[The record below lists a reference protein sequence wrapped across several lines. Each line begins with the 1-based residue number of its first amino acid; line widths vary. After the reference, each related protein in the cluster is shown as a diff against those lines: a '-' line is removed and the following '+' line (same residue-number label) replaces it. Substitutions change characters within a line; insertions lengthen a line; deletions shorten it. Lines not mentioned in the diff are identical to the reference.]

1 MLNPNQDRLDYGAIL
16 SPPPGY
22 SLDFAVGTTY
32 SLDLDALVGA
42 CISLGLAEATDSELM
57 KNPICLLE
65 ALRNTGDKVALFCE
79 GGQIHLPGNV
89 TSLYILLEKM
99 VYQVAT
105 KAKKGITRFPSFHPK
120 CWVIRYVNHE
130 DKKDYCYRFVILS
143 RNLTFDRSWDVSFYM
158 DGNVGAETDKN
169 EPLADFL
176 LYLMKQMPKGDEENA
191 KIRKMRTLIKELSY
205 VTFDT
210 GMKEFEDY
218 EFLPNGIP
226 VRQGGEYS
234 MLDTPLIKGKGDTE
248 EKSFHELLVM
258 SPFLSNDIIR
268 QFNERS
274 QWIEQS
280 TYVLITRAE
289 SLVRLKRDDCS
300 NFDIYVLKDAVI
312 NGEQAISGEG
322 NDYRK
327 QDIHAKLYMLRKGRD
342 SELYLG
348 SMNASHNA
356 VYGNVEFMIRL
367 KSKNRYLNLDK
378 LLDAL
383 FGGSEDGADNPFMQV
398 DFDMVDGKETEEQGN
413 LEVIIKELNRLESYA
428 EVETAGEF
436 YQQTVYFKPYE
447 KKNEYQISL
456 RPLLCKK
463 QQPFSECM
471 VFDKMT
477 ITELSEF
484 YVLSVTGQDGNTTQ
498 RVIKIPTNGL
508 PEEREQKIISS
519 VIGDDPQ
526 NFYRY
531 VAFLLGDNYVA
542 GALDAEQIV
551 GEGNTSGAKHSAEI
565 APALYE
571 KMLQTAV
578 NAPERFQE
586 IERLVEAVSED
597 DVIPDGFEKLY
608 NTFRKVVS

>member
-42 CISLGLAEATDSELM
+42 CISLGLAEETDSELM

-65 ALRNTGDKVALFCE
+65 ALKNTGDKVALFCE

-158 DGNVGAETDKN
+158 DGIVGAETDKN

-176 LYLMKQMPKGDEENA
+176 LYLMKQMPKGDGENA

-218 EFLPNGIP
+218 EFLPNGISA
-226 VRQGGEYS
+226 RQGGEYS
-234 MLDTPLIKGKGDTE
+234 VLDTPLLK
-248 EKSFHELLVM
+248 EKIHELLVM

-274 QWIEQS
+274 RWMEQA
-280 TYVLITRAE
+280 TCVLITRAE
-289 SLVRLKRDDCS
+289 SLARLKRDDCS

-312 NGEQAISGEG
+312 DGEQAISGEG

-327 QDIHAKLYMLRKGRD
+327 QDIHAKLYMLRKDID

-356 VYGNVEFMIRL
+356 VYGNVEFMLRL
-367 KSKNRYLNLDK
+367 KSKNRYLNLDN
-378 LLDAL
+378 LLEAL
-383 FGGSEDGADNPFMQV
+383 FVGSEDGADNPFMQV
-398 DFDMVDGKETEEQGN
+398 DFDMVDGKEPEEQGN

-456 RPLLCKK
+456 HPLLCKK

-597 DVIPDGFEKLY
+597 NVIPDGFEKLY